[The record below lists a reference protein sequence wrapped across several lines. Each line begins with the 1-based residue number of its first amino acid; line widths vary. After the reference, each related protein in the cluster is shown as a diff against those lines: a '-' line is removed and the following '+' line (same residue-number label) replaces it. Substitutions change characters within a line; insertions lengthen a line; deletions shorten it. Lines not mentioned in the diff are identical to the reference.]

1 MTGGRRSSHHKAIL
15 YGNVWHTTTCL
26 TSKLRELKQTVL
38 GKEPSMVAHVP
49 KHEAEQVEQV
59 VSTSLEQPTHVA
71 KHEPEQVE
79 QVVVSTSLE
88 QSTHVPK
95 QKAEQVEQVVVSTSL
110 EQPTHVP
117 KHEPEQVEQLVS
129 TSLEQSTHVPKHEPE
144 QVEQVVVSTS
154 LEQSTHVPKQKAEQV
169 EQVVVS
175 TSLEQPTHV
184 AKHEPEQ
191 VEQVVV
197 STSLEQSTHVPNQ
210 KAEQVEQVVVSTSL
224 EQSTH
229 VPKHEPEQVEQVVST
244 SLEQSTHVPKHEPE
258 QVEQVVST
266 SLEQSTQLPKQKAEQ
281 VEQVVSTCLEQTLPS
296 KEPSMVAQ
304 VPRQEL
310 QHRVSEPVLHTPGK
324 RHRSP
329 SPTPVKVVASC
340 FRRLRQKT
348 AVEITLPAECHK
360 ELDQLV
366 ERHGHAGQGNPTH
379 VRYSTEPQPTCSICG
394 AVKHT
399 VKWETKLSGKGVK
412 KVTGTTCY
420 PCKRAC
426 FLLGSPRSLAIL
438 SSSPQTMTLVR
449 LKSKQILQD
458 LKAVGSNACNCH
470 ACVQ

>member
-15 YGNVWHTTTCL
+15 YGNVWYTTTCL
-26 TSKLRELKQTVL
+26 TSKLRDLQKQTVP
-38 GKEPSMVAHVP
+38 GKEPNMVAHVP
-49 KHEAEQVEQV
+49 KHEPDTEQV
-59 VSTSLEQPTHVA
+59 VSTSLEEATHVP
-71 KHEPEQVE
+71 KHEPMQVE
-79 QVVVSTSLE
+79 QVVSTSLE

-95 QKAEQVEQVVVSTSL
+95 HEPMQVEQV
-110 EQPTHVP
+110 
-117 KHEPEQVEQLVS
+117 VS

-144 QVEQVVVSTS
+144 QVEQVVSTS
-154 LEQSTHVPKQKAEQV
+154 LEQSTHVPK
-169 EQVVVS
+169 
-175 TSLEQPTHV
+175 
-184 AKHEPEQ
+184 HEPEQ
-191 VEQVVV
+191 VEQVVSTSLDQSTHVPKHEPMQVEQVV
-197 STSLEQSTHVPNQ
+197 STSLEQATHVP
-210 KAEQVEQVVVSTSL
+210 KHEPMQVEQVVSTSL

-266 SLEQSTQLPKQKAEQ
+266 SLEQA
-281 VEQVVSTCLEQTLPS
+281 LPS
-296 KEPSMVAQ
+296 KEPSVVAH
-304 VPRQEL
+304 VPKQEL
-310 QHRVSEPVLHTPGK
+310 QQLVSEPVLHTPGK
-324 RHRSP
+324 RPRSP

-348 AVEITLPAECHK
+348 AVEITLPADCHK

-366 ERHGHAGQGNPTH
+366 ERHGNAGQGNPTH
-379 VRYSTEPQPTCSICG
+379 VRYSTEPQPKCSICG
-394 AVKHT
+394 AMKHT
-399 VKWETKLSGKGVK
+399 VKWETKLTGKGVK

-438 SSSPQTMTLVR
+438 GSSPQTMTLVR
-449 LKSKQILQD
+449 LKSKQVLLD

>member
-95 QKAEQVEQVVVSTSL
+95 QKAEQVEQVV
-110 EQPTHVP
+110 
-117 KHEPEQVEQLVS
+117 
-129 TSLEQSTHVPKHEPE
+129 
-144 QVEQVVVSTS
+144 
-154 LEQSTHVPKQKAEQV
+154 
-169 EQVVVS
+169 
-175 TSLEQPTHV
+175 
-184 AKHEPEQ
+184 
-191 VEQVVV
+191 
-197 STSLEQSTHVPNQ
+197 
-210 KAEQVEQVVVSTSL
+210 
-224 EQSTH
+224 
-229 VPKHEPEQVEQVVST
+229 ST

-281 VEQVVSTCLEQTLPS
+281 VEQVVSTSLEQTLPS

-329 SPTPVKVVASC
+329 SPTPVKVLSPFAAEDSRGNHFAS
-340 FRRLRQKT
+340 R
-348 AVEITLPAECHK
+348 VP
-360 ELDQLV
+360 
-366 ERHGHAGQGNPTH
+366 QG
-379 VRYSTEPQPTCSICG
+379 
-394 AVKHT
+394 A
-399 VKWETKLSGKGVK
+399 
-412 KVTGTTCY
+412 
-420 PCKRAC
+420 
-426 FLLGSPRSLAIL
+426 
-438 SSSPQTMTLVR
+438 
-449 LKSKQILQD
+449 
-458 LKAVGSNACNCH
+458 
-470 ACVQ
+470 